1 VSLRLEDFI
10 NLVSQLN
17 SQPPPRDPGK
27 MLAELLDRV
36 ERYSVSPD
44 GYKVPLEIRYKNRT
58 RRLYVVVSVDREKQL
73 ILIDWRYLKPEDHE
87 LLKRKAYEEKRK
99 IEKKSIEKY
108 IRIYF
113 KLKR

>member
-1 VSLRLEDFI
+1 MRLEEFI

-17 SQPPPRDPGK
+17 SQPLHERDPDK

-44 GYKVPLEIRYKNRT
+44 GYKVPLEIRYKNHT
-58 RRLYVVVSVDREKQL
+58 RRLYVVVTIDKERKL
-73 ILIDWRYLKPEDHE
+73 LLLDWRYMKPEDHE
-87 LLKRKAYEEKRK
+87 IMRQKAYEEKRK
-99 IEKKSIEKY
+99 VEKKSIEKY